1 MRQAGLGST
10 LFVVHSK
17 TGGTE
22 NAAHNFGGCRGFCC
36 SGPQPA
42 TGWSRR
48 GALVRRNVGRRWRHA
63 LGLPLSLDR
72 RMPAERAGGQSWLV
86 QSEPILRPSRKTSE
100 FPASHASAIRST
112 NEQKTYCANR
122 DFGLRDRAD
131 ADRSAV
137 SFSECRGTA
146 LGAVPR
152 RDQARV

>member
-1 MRQAGLGST
+1 MRRAGLGST
-10 LFVVHSK
+10 FHLGHSK

-22 NAAHNFGGCRGFCC
+22 NVANNFGRCRRFCC

-42 TGWSRR
+42 AGWSRR

-72 RMPAERAGGQSWLV
+72 RMPAERARGQSWLV

-100 FPASHASAIRST
+100 FPPSHAPAIRSA
-112 NEQKTYCANR
+112 NEKKSYCSHR
-122 DFGLRDRAD
+122 DFGLPDRAD
-131 ADRSAV
+131 VDRSAV
-137 SFSECRGTA
+137 SFSECGGTA
-146 LGAVPR
+146 RGPVPR